1 MRVCRNIFSHF
12 LYLIPAMTF
21 LSPYLTST
29 YLKLSQY
36 LFYATLLLQFYGIK
50 LYILLLFFSSLA
62 KPGHDWL
69 LFVFD
74 GFVKYFP
81 YGFYGDLCTNYSE
94 SKTKWLERLSWQKL
108 NFLAFCLHEI
118 ELLITC
124 LSKLWLK
131 IVITNLLYK
140 WLRLICDYKMT
151 ILFSSPTFR

>member
-74 GFVKYFP
+74 GLVRYFP
-81 YGFYGDLCTNYSE
+81 YVFTVIYAPIIQKAKLNDSIG
-94 SKTKWLERLSWQKL
+94 WLSWRNY
-108 NFLAFCLHEI
+108 NFLAFCLIQLEI
-118 ELLITC
+118 VLFYHGSWFIVYSIFRS
-124 LSKLWLK
+124 SK
-131 IVITNLLYK
+131 T
-140 WLRLICDYKMT
+140 LRY
-151 ILFSSPTFR
+151 PTL